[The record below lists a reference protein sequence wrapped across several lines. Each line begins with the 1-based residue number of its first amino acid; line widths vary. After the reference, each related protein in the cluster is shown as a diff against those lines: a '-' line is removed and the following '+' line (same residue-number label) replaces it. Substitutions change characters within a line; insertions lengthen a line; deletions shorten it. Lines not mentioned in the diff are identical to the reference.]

1 MVVVIAVDAAARAR
15 IETYLDEVERF
26 NQRINLTTVPR
37 DQAWDRHIVDSLT
50 LLEVAAPAAGERV
63 VDVGSGAGIPGIP
76 FALVRPDLEL
86 TLVEADR
93 RRAGFLT
100 HVAGLLSLSSVRVVS
115 ERAEAYGHAV
125 EGREHFDLA
134 VSRATAPPRVL
145 CELTLP
151 LVRVG
156 GRLVALV
163 GSGSD
168 PVAASAQAARL
179 CGGGDPTSPAPGVLA
194 VVKERPT
201 PTRLPRREGVP
212 NRRPL

>member
-1 MVVVIAVDAAARAR
+1 VVPVIAVDAVASAR
-15 IETYLDEVERF
+15 IEAYLDEVERF
-26 NQRINLTTVPR
+26 NRRINLTTVPR

-50 LLEVAAPAAGERV
+50 LLELAAPAIGERV

-115 ERAEAYGHAV
+115 ERAEAFGHSV
-125 EGREHFDLA
+125 EGRERFDVA
-134 VSRATAPPRVL
+134 VSRAAAPPRVL

-151 LVRVG
+151 LLRIG
-156 GRLVALV
+156 GRLLALV

-168 PVAASAQAARL
+168 LVAGSARAARL

-194 VVKERPT
+194 VVKEQPT
-201 PTRLPRREGVP
+201 PPRLPRREGVP